1 MNLSYP
7 LLHSSRVKSR
17 MKKQKIGKKLEKWCN
32 KQAKKLQKQQA
43 KSNSPVELQNLY
55 SANTPIMHAT
65 RAQHKKQQRKHLSQL
80 LSEYVAKQQI
90 QTLDKNAR
98 KKQLK
103 LAKAHFSAANDAKF
117 LSSAVIK
124 RIRPLAT
131 ERSFALRP
139 YKKSPCGGCPALKG
153 RLCKCALK
161 AMQKRQ
167 AS

>member
-1 MNLSYP
+1 
-7 LLHSSRVKSR
+7 
-17 MKKQKIGKKLEKWCN
+17 MKKPNIDRKLEKWCK

-43 KSNSPVELQNLY
+43 KSTEISALMKFMPPGSNTTVNLSLNTRLQ
-55 SANTPIMHAT
+55 T
-65 RAQHKKQQRKHLSQL
+65 KKAQRKYLGQL
-80 LSEYVAKQQI
+80 LSDYLAKQQI
-90 QTLDKNAR
+90 KHLDKPAL
-98 KKQLK
+98 KKRLK
-103 LAKAHFSAANDAKF
+103 LAKAHFIAANDASF

-124 RIRPLAT
+124 CLAPSPT
-131 ERSFALRP
+131 CRSFALNP

>member
-1 MNLSYP
+1 
-7 LLHSSRVKSR
+7 
-17 MKKQKIGKKLEKWCN
+17 MKKQKIGKKLEKWCD

-43 KSNSPVELQNLY
+43 KSNRPVELQNLY
-55 SANTPIMHAT
+55 SPNTQKKHAT
-65 RAQHKKQQRKHLSQL
+65 QAQNQKQQRKHLSQL

-90 QTLDKNAR
+90 QTLDKTSR

-117 LSSAVIK
+117 LSSTVIK
-124 RIRPLAT
+124 RIRPLPT

-161 AMQKRQ
+161 AIQKRQ

>member
-1 MNLSYP
+1 
-7 LLHSSRVKSR
+7 
-17 MKKQKIGKKLEKWCN
+17 MKTHNIGRKLEKWCK

-43 KSNSPVELQNLY
+43 TLSNAASVNYAAKSSF
-55 SANTPIMHAT
+55 SAEPIKQTTA
-65 RAQHKKQQRKHLSQL
+65 AKSKKAQRKHLNQL
-80 LSEYVAKQQI
+80 LAEYIAKQHI
-90 QTLDKNAR
+90 QDLDKAAR
-98 KKQLK
+98 KQQLK
-103 LAKAHFSAANDAKF
+103 LAKAHFNAANDAQF
-117 LSSAVIK
+117 LSIAAIK
-124 RIRPLAT
+124 RISPLPT